1 MQINYARR
9 EISCKMV
16 FYGPGMSGKTTN
28 LEVIHQKV
36 PDENK
41 GEMTSIATEGDR
53 TLFFDFLPLDLG
65 KVRGMTTKFQL
76 YTVPGQIYY
85 ASTRKL
91 VLQGADGVIFV
102 ADSNPK
108 KLDENIESL
117 KDLSDNLEEYGINI
131 REVPLVIQWN
141 KRDLPN
147 AMPVEELEAKVN
159 NVGAHTTEAVAA
171 TGEGVMATL
180 RLAASLV
187 LDRLNTKDGET
198 PPLTPKQAAQA
209 AQAAGAPAAAPAAA
223 PKEEPAAAPKQE
235 VYVAKVGADAISRT
249 FFLQYC
255 QMQYRLASR
264 ESDVEDFKKFTK
276 EEYRKF
282 LESLINYSLLLQD
295 AKKRSIKPP
304 MEKINA
310 QMDAFKK
317 KFGSKEELDDYLS
330 KRRMSIDALRNEA
343 VKNEI
348 ISIMIQ
354 EVIPNINER
363 MKITEKEVADFH
375 AANKAKFNNK
385 PLEEIKGDLVNL
397 IKSAK
402 KRSALEE
409 FYGKLRGQAEIKI
422 FEDKL

>member
-1 MQINYARR
+1 
-9 EISCKMV
+9 MV

-117 KDLSDNLEEYGINI
+117 KDLADNLEEYGINI

-147 AMPVEELEAKVN
+147 AMAVEELEAKVN

-180 RLAASLV
+180 KLAASLV
-187 LDRLNTKDGET
+187 LDRLNTKDGEA
-198 PPLTPKQAAQA
+198 PPLTPKQAAA
-209 AQAAGAPAAAPAAA
+209 AAAASGTAAAPAAA
-223 PKEEPAAAPKQE
+223 PKEEAAAPKQD
-235 VYVAKVGADAISRT
+235 VFVAKVGADSISRT

-255 QMQYRLASR
+255 QMQYRLAAR
-264 ESDVEDFKKFTK
+264 ESELEDFKKFSK
-276 EEYRKF
+276 EEYRKY

-295 AKKRSIKPP
+295 AKKRAIKPP
-304 MEKINA
+304 MEKVNA
-310 QMDAFKK
+310 QIESFKK
-317 KFGSKEELDDYLS
+317 KFSGKAEMDEYLN
-330 KRRMSIDALRNEA
+330 KRRLSLDGLKNEA

-348 ISIMIQ
+348 INIMIL

-363 MKITEKEVADFH
+363 MKITEKEVADFY
-375 AANKAKFNNK
+375 AGNKAKFNNK
-385 PLEEIKGDLVNL
+385 PFEELKEDLVNL

>member
-102 ADSNPK
+102 ADSGANK
-108 KLDENIESL
+108 IEENNESL
-117 KDLSDNLEEYGINI
+117 ADLSNNLMEYGIDI
-131 REVPLVIQWN
+131 TEVPLVIQWN

-147 AMPVEELEAKVN
+147 ALPVAELEAKVN
-159 NVGAHTTEAVAA
+159 TVGARTTEAVAA

-180 RLAASLV
+180 KLAASLV
-187 LDRLNTKDGET
+187 LDRLNAKEGGE
-198 PPLTPKQAAQA
+198 
-209 AQAAGAPAAAPAAA
+209 AAAPPPA
-223 PKEEPAAAPKQE
+223 PAKEKEEAQPKKE
-235 VYVAKVGADAISRT
+235 VFVAKVGADSISRN

-255 QMQYRLASR
+255 QIQYRLASK
-264 ESDVEDFKKFTK
+264 ELEVEDFKKFSK
-276 EEYRKF
+276 DEYKKF

-295 AKKRSIKPP
+295 AKKRNIKPP
-304 MEKINA
+304 MDKINS
-310 QMDAFKK
+310 QIDAFKK
-317 KFGSKEELDDYLS
+317 KFGSEQEIKDYLN
-330 KRRMSIDALRNEA
+330 KRRLSIDALKNEA
-343 VKNEI
+343 TKNEI
-348 ISIMIQ
+348 INIMIQ
-354 EVIPNINER
+354 EVLPNINER
-363 MKITEKEVADFH
+363 MKITDKEISDFYNS
-375 AANKAKFNNK
+375 NKAKFNNK
-385 PLEEIKGDLVNL
+385 SLEEIKPNLAGL
-397 IKSAK
+397 IKGAK
-402 KRSALEE
+402 KRQALDE
-409 FYGKLRGQAEIKI
+409 FYGKLREQAEIHI

>member
-9 EISCKMV
+9 EISCKLV

-102 ADSNPK
+102 ADSGAGK
-108 KLDENIESL
+108 IDENNESL
-117 KDLSDNLEEYGINI
+117 LDLSNNLAEYGIDI
-131 REVPLVIQWN
+131 TEVPLVIQWN

-147 AMPVEELEAKVN
+147 ALPVEELEKKVN
-159 NVGAHTTEAVAA
+159 TVGAKTIEAVAA
-171 TGEGVMATL
+171 TGEGVMGTL
-180 RLAASLV
+180 KLAASLV
-187 LDRLNTKDGET
+187 LDRLNTPEEGG
-198 PPLTPKQAAQA
+198 AAA
-209 AQAAGAPAAAPAAA
+209 AAPAAAPAAPAKEEAPA
-223 PKEEPAAAPKQE
+223 PKKE
-235 VYVAKVGADAISRT
+235 VYVAKVGSDAISRT

-255 QMQYRLASR
+255 QLQYRLASK
-264 ESDVEDFKKFTK
+264 EAEVEDFKKFSK
-276 EEYRKF
+276 EEYRKY
-282 LESLINYSLLLQD
+282 LDSLINYSLLLQD
-295 AKKRSIKPP
+295 AKKRAIKPP

-310 QMDAFKK
+310 QIDGFKK
-317 KFGSKEELDDYLS
+317 KFASEKELKEYLD
-330 KRRMSIDALRNEA
+330 KRRLSLESLKNEA
-343 VKNEI
+343 TKNEI
-348 ISIMIQ
+348 INILIL
-354 EVIPNINER
+354 EVLPNIKEM
-363 MKITEKEVADFH
+363 MKISDKEVSDFYN
-375 AANKAKFNNK
+375 ANKAKFNNK
-385 PLEEIKGDLVNL
+385 TLDELKPSLTNL
-397 IKSAK
+397 IKGAK
-402 KRSALEE
+402 KRQALDE
-409 FYGKLRGQAEIKI
+409 FYGKLRGQAEISI

>member
-1 MQINYARR
+1 MQINYARK
-9 EISCKMV
+9 EISCKVV

-102 ADSNPK
+102 ADSNPSK
-108 KLDENIESL
+108 VDENNESL

-131 REVPLVIQWN
+131 REIPLVIQWN

-147 AMPVEELEAKVN
+147 ALPVAELEAKVN
-159 NVGAHTTEAVAA
+159 TVGANTTEAVAA

-180 RLAASLV
+180 KLCASLV
-187 LDRLNTKDGET
+187 LDRLNAKDGD
-198 PPLTPKQAAQA
+198 PQASPVVKSGSKLGA
-209 AQAAGAPAAAPAAA
+209 AAAA
-223 PKEEPAAAPKQE
+223 PKEEEAAAAPKAE
-235 VYVAKVGADAISRT
+235 VYVAKVGADSISRT

-255 QMQYRLASR
+255 QMQYRLAAK
-264 ESDVEDFKKFTK
+264 EAEVEDFKKFSK
-276 EEYRKF
+276 DEYKKF

-295 AKKRSIKPP
+295 AKKRSVKPP
-304 MEKINA
+304 MDKINA
-310 QMDAFKK
+310 QIDAFKK
-317 KFGSKEELDDYLS
+317 KFGSPAELNEYLN
-330 KRRMSIDALRNEA
+330 RRKLSLDALKNEA
-343 VKNEI
+343 TKNEI
-348 ISIMIQ
+348 INIMIS
-354 EVIPNINER
+354 EVLPDIKDR
-363 MKITEKEVADFH
+363 MKITEKEVSDFYN
-375 AANKAKFNNK
+375 ANKAKFNNK
-385 PLEEIKGDLVNL
+385 PFDDLKGDLVAL
-397 IKSAK
+397 IKGAK